1 MSKLLLIYAGGTIGM
16 MRNKDGHLVPFDFDK
31 LLDHIPELELLPHE
45 IETVSV
51 NRPIDSSDIGLENW
65 VELAGIIAENYYD
78 YEGFVILHGTD
89 TMAYSASALSFM
101 LENLSKPVIFTGS
114 QLPIG
119 DLRTDAKENIITSLE
134 IAGKYEKGEPVI
146 PEVGLYFEY
155 KLFRG
160 NRTVKVS
167 SEHFNAFDSPN
178 YPPLAEAGV
187 DIYFNR
193 ELILPRRKDIFKIFT
208 TLSDK
213 IGIIKIFPGLTR
225 DYFDMILHA
234 GNREAVILETYG
246 SGNAPRLE
254 WLTHSIRKAVDKGMH
269 IISITQ
275 CMRGKVVP
283 GRYET
288 GKHLYEAGVIPGSDL
303 TLEAAVTKTA
313 YLLGKK
319 LSPKAFRS
327 AFKQSLRGEL
337 TEYGG

>member
-1 MSKLLLIYAGGTIGM
+1 MIYAGGTIGM
-16 MRNKDGHLVPFDFDK
+16 MRNKEGQLIPFDFDK
-31 LLDHIPELELLPHE
+31 LLEHIPELELLPHE

-51 NRPIDSSDIGLENW
+51 RQPIDSSDVGLRNW
-65 VELAGIIAENYYD
+65 TELAKIIEKNYYD

-89 TMAYSASALSFM
+89 TMAYSASAMSFM

-134 IAGKYEKGEPVI
+134 IAGKYENGEPVV

-187 DIYFNR
+187 DIYFNK
-193 ELILPRRKDIFKIFT
+193 ELILPAQKGIFKIFT
-208 TLSDK
+208 DLSDK
-213 IGIIKIFPGLTR
+213 IGVIKIHPGISR
-225 DYFDMILHA
+225 DYFDMILHSS
-234 GNREAVILETYG
+234 NRDAIILETYG
-246 SGNAPRLE
+246 SGNAPRLK
-254 WLTHSIRKAVDKGMH
+254 WLTQSIRKAVDNGIH
-269 IISITQ
+269 IIGITQ

-303 TLEAAVTKTA
+303 TLEAALAKTA
-313 YLLGKK
+313 YLLGKR
-319 LSPKAFRS
+319 LSFKAFRA
-327 AFKQSLRGEL
+327 AFIRSLRGEL
-337 TEYGG
+337 TE